1 MHQGWLKL
9 VQNLWHAT
17 PDGGLAALVYA
28 PSEVSATVRGG
39 VAVRVTE
46 ETTYPFEESVRFR
59 IQPSM
64 DALFPMCFRV
74 PGWSKSLELVPG
86 VTERV
91 TVPSRPGERFIPLTI
106 TSADGFVP
114 AEIEQSRDRRLLGA
128 WIAFIPDDI
137 ARTSAT
143 P

>member
-1 MHQGWLKL
+1 MREEDPGVLLAVHSGARPNVVTL
-9 VQNLWHAT
+9 AT
-17 PDGGLAALVYA
+17 
-28 PSEVSATVRGG
+28 
-39 VAVRVTE
+39 
-46 ETTYPFEESVRFR
+46 
-59 IQPSM
+59 
-64 DALFPMCFRV
+64 
-74 PGWSKSLELVPG
+74 PGWSKSLELTPG

-91 TVPSRPGERFIPLTI
+91 SVPSRQGERFIPLTI

-114 AEIEQSRDRRLLGA
+114 AEIEQNRDRRLLGA

>member
-1 MHQGWLKL
+1 MTLLKVREEDSGVL
-9 VQNLWHAT
+9 LAVHSGARPNVVTLAT
-17 PDGGLAALVYA
+17 
-28 PSEVSATVRGG
+28 
-39 VAVRVTE
+39 
-46 ETTYPFEESVRFR
+46 
-59 IQPSM
+59 
-64 DALFPMCFRV
+64 
-74 PGWSKSLELVPG
+74 PGWSKSLELIPG